1 MKQTTGFELL
11 PSPANERRG
20 GGLSA
25 LPAAALL
32 SAGVMWL
39 LGAPYW
45 APLSALFCVGAALL
59 GRFRWTTA
67 AALALVAA
75 FCAVFYRQVGAGLL
89 QYANALLHRLT
100 ALDGRIHLSFETSQA
115 PQTAWLFAP
124 LSLLSAVAVPEG
136 VRRGGGVLCAVCWTV
151 FAAGCALGFFAAGGL
166 LLLLAGTAALV
177 LSRERAFTLKT
188 AALLLV
194 CALLTA
200 PLALLNVPK
209 SDLPA
214 RLERTLHRLRCDTAT
229 STLPEGRLD
238 TLPPRSDS
246 SAPALELTMQT
257 PQKLYLRGFLG
268 ERYTGTGWTALENET
283 LADEA
288 DRFYRLHEDGF
299 YAQSSIGS
307 SAKSVDIISEST
319 LTVTN
324 LSACSGQQYLPYAL
338 VGNNAL
344 LPDIIGDN
352 RTAGTRETVTL
363 QYAAGSVPQWYALQS
378 ALAAA
383 QDSPSV
389 QTYLTL
395 EQQYRA
401 FAYEQY
407 LQLTPEAAAT
417 AKRLLDGHLEGRTL
431 AQLRSAVLDTLEE
444 YLTYDETVT
453 TQCDGEDFLIPGI
466 MEHIE
471 RAGIHS
477 GDSISVYPSFSISNK
492 VKGIILQYAKKLG
505 PAIGIK
511 GLYNIQFIVDP
522 EDHVYIIEVNPRSSR
537 TVPFLSKATGYPLAD
552 IATLVALGQS
562 LKEQGIDMLYP
573 DEQKRY
579 YAKAP
584 AFSFS
589 KLRGLDAYL
598 SPEMK
603 STGEAIGY
611 DNNLTH
617 ALYKAMQASGM
628 KLENYG
634 TVFVT
639 ISDEDKEEALPLI
652 RRFYRLGFNIEAT
665 VGTAVFLRQHG
676 IKTRVRAKVDDGSD
690 EILNSI
696 RQGYVTYVINTMDV
710 RCEDVHSGSSQ
721 IRRCAVEN
729 GVTMLTALDTVRVL
743 LDVLEEITLGI
754 STIDA

>member
-124 LSLLSAVAVPEG
+124 LSLLSAVAVLQG

-177 LSRERAFTLKT
+177 LSRERALTLKT
-188 AALLLV
+188 AALVLV

-200 PLALLNVPK
+200 PLALLNPPK
-209 SDLPA
+209 SDLSA

-307 SAKSVDIISEST
+307 AAKSVDIISEST

-338 VGNNAL
+338 VGNDAL

-352 RTAGTRETVTL
+352 RTAGTREAVTL

-401 FAYEQY
+401 FAYERY

-417 AKRLLDGHLEGRTL
+417 AERLLDGHLEGRTL
-431 AQLRSAVLDTLEE
+431 AQIRSAVLDTLEE

-453 TQCDGEDFLIPGI
+453 TQCDGEDFLTHLSAVGGRGYDVHYATAAVLLLRCCGVPSRYVEGYYLPAADAAQSVTLTGQNAHAWAEYYLDGVGWVPFEVTPPY
-466 MEHIE
+466 MDNEESTLNAASEKEYEPPQLPPPVQQPQE
-471 RAGIHS
+471 REQPHRTPR
-477 GDSISVYPSFSISNK
+477 PSWQW
-492 VKGIILQYAKKLG
+492 LLLLLLLPLA
-505 PAIGIK
+505 AI
-511 GLYNIQFIVDP
+511 V
-522 EDHVYIIEVNPRSSR
+522 R
-537 TVPFLSKATGYPLAD
+537 TVLRRRRLKKRLSALNSAAPRDAVAGRYGYAVYLQRQTGL
-552 IATLVALGQS
+552 S
-562 LKEQGIDMLYP
+562 LP
-573 DEQKRY
+573 DE
-579 YAKAP
+579 
-584 AFSFS
+584 
-589 KLRGLDAYL
+589 
-598 SPEMK
+598 
-603 STGEAIGY
+603 EA
-611 DNNLTH
+611 
-617 ALYKAMQASGM
+617 
-628 KLENYG
+628 
-634 TVFVT
+634 
-639 ISDEDKEEALPLI
+639 EALN
-652 RRFYRLGFNIEAT
+652 REAL
-665 VGTAVFLRQHG
+665 F
-676 IKTRVRAKVDDGSD
+676 SD
-690 EILNSI
+690 HPFTEALAA
-696 RQGYVTYVINTMDV
+696 RMAQYV
-710 RCEDVHSGSSQ
+710 
-721 IRRCAVEN
+721 
-729 GVTMLTALDTVRVL
+729 DTVRAL
-743 LDVLEEITLGI
+743 CRTRSPWQRLCDRLWRCIY
-754 STIDA
+754 